1 MNLISWDACEIISFF
16 IPNVNITEENH
27 KTIQININW
36 DSLYAQRMNKTK
48 YAIASLTSFTQPK
61 ILSNIIKS

>member
-1 MNLISWDACEIISFF
+1 MYLISWGAGEIISVC
-16 IPNVNITEENH
+16 IPNVNITEK
-27 KTIQININW
+27 KTQNNPININW
-36 DSLYAQRMNKTK
+36 NSLYAQRMNKTK